1 MVSLMDC
8 ILLHGW
14 GVTSKVWQGFATK
27 LNGFDN
33 ILTPCLY
40 DVSKNSKNQGFSSL
54 ARALSKIIKK
64 DSVVVAWSIG
74 GLIALRLIPLTTKI
88 KAIIFIASSPCFI
101 NKEDWPNVIQKNKL
115 DELKN
120 RFSENTKGALNHFSG
135 LVATGDEFP
144 SKINKHIRQ
153 NLAKETQ
160 KEILSCWLREMETD
174 DQRNQFIKMEIPSN
188 IILGQNDV
196 FIKSRIK
203 NQMEALNINT
213 HCVII
218 ENCGHAPFISKPAE
232 TNNIVY
238 QFLNERM

>member
-1 MVSLMDC
+1 MASVMDC

-14 GVTSKVWQGFATK
+14 GVTNKVWQGFATK

-40 DVSKNSKNQGFSSL
+40 DISKKSKGQGFRPV
-54 ARALSKIIKK
+54 AKALSKIIKQ

-74 GLIALRLIPLTTKI
+74 GLIALRLMPLTTKI
-88 KAIIFIASSPCFI
+88 KAIIFIASPPCFI
-101 NKEDWPNVIQKNKL
+101 NKKEWPNVIQKNKL

-135 LVATGDEFP
+135 LVAAGDAFS

-153 NLAKETQ
+153 SLAKETQ
-160 KEILSCWLREMETD
+160 KEILSCWLREIEVD
-174 DQRNQFIKMEIPSN
+174 DQRNQFMKMEIPSN
-188 IILGQNDV
+188 IILGQNDAL
-196 FIKSRIK
+196 IKPRIK

-232 TNNIVY
+232 TNNIVH
-238 QFLNERM
+238 QFLNESM

>member
-1 MVSLMDC
+1 M
-8 ILLHGW
+8 
-14 GVTSKVWQGFATK
+14 
-27 LNGFDN
+27 
-33 ILTPCLY
+33 
-40 DVSKNSKNQGFSSL
+40 
-54 ARALSKIIKK
+54 
-64 DSVVVAWSIG
+64 
-74 GLIALRLIPLTTKI
+74 
-88 KAIIFIASSPCFI
+88 
-101 NKEDWPNVIQKNKL
+101 
-115 DELKN
+115 
-120 RFSENTKGALNHFSG
+120 
-135 LVATGDEFP
+135 
-144 SKINKHIRQ
+144 
-153 NLAKETQ
+153 AKETQ

-232 TNNIVY
+232 TYNIVY

>member
-14 GVTSKVWQGFATK
+14 GVTNKIWQGFATK

-40 DVSKNSKNQGFSSL
+40 DVSKNLKNQGFTSI

-101 NKEDWPNVIQKNKL
+101 NQEEWPNVIQKNKL

-120 RFSENTKGALNHFSG
+120 RFSENTKVALNHFSG
-135 LVATGDEFP
+135 LVATGDEFS

-160 KEILSCWLREMETD
+160 KEILSCWLRETETD

-196 FIKSRIK
+196 LIKSRIK

-238 QFLNERM
+238 QFLNESM

>member
-14 GVTSKVWQGFATK
+14 GVTNKVWQGFATK

-101 NKEDWPNVIQKNKL
+101 NKEEWPNVIQKNKL

-120 RFSENTKGALNHFSG
+120 RFSENTKVALNHFSG
-135 LVATGDEFP
+135 LVATGDEFS

-188 IILGQNDV
+188 IILGQNDTL
-196 FIKSRIK
+196 IKSRIK
-203 NQMEALNINT
+203 NQIEALNINT

-218 ENCGHAPFISKPAE
+218 QNCGHAPFVSKPAE

>member
-14 GVTSKVWQGFATK
+14 GVTNKVWQGFATK

-33 ILTPCLY
+33 ILMPCLY

-64 DSVVVAWSIG
+64 DSIVVAWSIG
-74 GLIALRLIPLTTKI
+74 GLIALRLMPLTTKI

-101 NKEDWPNVIQKNKL
+101 NKEDWSNVIQTNKL

-160 KEILSCWLREMETD
+160 KEILSCWLREMEID

-196 FIKSRIK
+196 LIKSKIQY
-203 NQMEALNINT
+203 QMEELNPNAYCTI
-213 HCVII
+213 V
-218 ENCGHAPFISKPAE
+218 ENCGHAPFISKPLQ
-232 TNNIVY
+232 TYNLV
-238 QFLNERM
+238 QRFLNDKI